1 MKLSASRLSLRE
13 DWRRSSWI
21 RRAAALRAFYY
32 FGCLFVVICLSNAY
46 PDLRRNVPALFRLL
60 MVCLSCALQQL
71 LMSGVGDEV
80 ERGFNGSPNAQ
91 LFKQIIS
98 KQFVREMRSSEQWH
112 RWFYRF
118 CIWALQ
124 LFLVAFAIAHLV
136 IMGPFFLI
144 ERAVLGRPILARV
157 DETSHQ

>member
-21 RRAAALRAFYY
+21 RRAAALRLFYS
-32 FGCLFVVICLSNAY
+32 FGCLCVVICLASAY

-80 ERGFNGSPNAQ
+80 ERGFNGTPNAQ

-98 KQFVREMRSSEQWH
+98 DQFVREMRSSEQWH
-112 RWFYRF
+112 RWFFRF
-118 CIWALQ
+118 CTCALH
-124 LFLVAFAIAHLV
+124 LLLVALAIAHLV

-144 ERAVLGRPILARV
+144 ERATLGPPILAGS